1 MNEQQ
6 ILYIPP
12 IATTEIDKYSSLIV
26 GIQGAPGSG
35 KTVSSLTFPN
45 PIIALL
51 EKPDL
56 EGMLTLPILA
66 GVKPALLPFYSSEWL
81 DKNSLP
87 KFPTPGGIGGLQHD
101 PAGCFKSWLSGT
113 AQKLTGEQTLVV
125 DNWTRLQEHF
135 DKINWSYKTLTKRG
149 EEDDFAPW
157 DRKLTFSEEVMN
169 SLVNLTCNVVVLF
182 HEIPERDKATG
193 QLLDKIQPL
202 QQGKFIAKLKSYFP
216 NFFRQHCLESKEN
229 KGQMEY
235 MWQVKGNTGFD
246 AKCSKPNLPM
256 LVPAHYS
263 SLISQ

>member
-1 MNEQQ
+1 M
-6 ILYIPP
+6 IDLYIPE
-12 IATTEIDKYSSLIV
+12 IATNKIDEFSNYIV

-35 KTVSSLTFPN
+35 KTAAALTFLN

-56 EGMLTLPILA
+56 KGLLTLPHLTS
-66 GVKPALLPFYSSEWL
+66 VKPTLLPFYSNEWL
-81 DKNSLP
+81 DEHKLP
-87 KFPTPGGIGGLQHD
+87 KFSPPGVSGLLYD
-101 PAGCFKSWLSGT
+101 SAGCFKKWLDGSARKIT
-113 AQKLTGEQTLVV
+113 REQTLIV

-157 DRKLTFSEEVMN
+157 ERKLTFSEEVMN
-169 SLVNLTCNVVVLF
+169 QLVSLQCNVVVLF

-216 NFFRQHCLESKEN
+216 NFFRQLCIEN
-229 KGQMEY
+229 KETKQMEY
-235 MWQVKGNTGFD
+235 VWQVKGNSGFD
-246 AKCSKPNLPM
+246 AKCSKPNLPTF
-256 LVPAHYS
+256 VPANYS
-263 SLISQ
+263 SISQ